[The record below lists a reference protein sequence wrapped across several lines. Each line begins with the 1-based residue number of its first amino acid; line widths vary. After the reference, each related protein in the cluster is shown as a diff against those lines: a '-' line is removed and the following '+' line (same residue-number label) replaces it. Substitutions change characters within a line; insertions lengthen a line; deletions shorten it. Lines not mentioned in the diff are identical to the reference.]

1 MTASTENHSSD
12 QKAQPT
18 TSLPGLHEKVQ
29 PEPSTDEPE
38 AQHDA
43 GHDSVSS
50 PILPSSKARSIALVA
65 TVTGATFLN
74 TFAVQS
80 AVIILP
86 TIAEALDIPASRMQW
101 IVSAYMLTFGCF
113 LLLWGRIADLYGK
126 RKVFIFGTAWMT
138 LTTAAN
144 PFLPNEILFDVFRGL
159 QGLGAAANVPTA
171 IGILGT
177 AFLPGKAKTYAF
189 TVYSAG
195 APLGSVFGNITGGVI
210 ASFASWK
217 WVFGAMSMLSGAVT
231 IAALL
236 VIPSPI
242 QTHRQERMSARAT
255 VDWVGAFLI
264 TTSLLCLL
272 FALTQGNVVGWS
284 TAWVP
289 ALIILS
295 FLLIAFF
302 ILWQRHLEN
311 KTTRTPLMKPSIFS
325 IDRRFGVALLTN
337 GLFNASFNGY
347 LIFATTFYQDYQGL
361 SPLQT
366 TLRFIPTGV
375 TGIVTAAIASQLL
388 LRIPAS
394 PLLLTSAAC
403 VSVSSLLFAVPIP
416 PRTTSYFAYG
426 FWAMMLSTFGA
437 DMLGPC
443 LALFTSLTL
452 PPEHQALG
460 GGLLFTTMQLGR
472 AVGLA
477 IATAVQMAVMAREKG
492 VGIQD
497 VREVQPWDEAS
508 LKGLRAGSWVNFAFG
523 VTAFGLLVV
532 GLRGLGVIGKSHFG
546 AR

>member
-1 MTASTENHSSD
+1 MRSLFIVSHKNTNTFSTN
-12 QKAQPT
+12 QP
-18 TSLPGLHEKVQ
+18 KV
-29 PEPSTDEPE
+29 E
-38 AQHDA
+38 AQ
-43 GHDSVSS
+43 
-50 PILPSSKARSIALVA
+50 
-65 TVTGATFLN
+65 
-74 TFAVQS
+74 
-80 AVIILP
+80 
-86 TIAEALDIPASRMQW
+86 
-101 IVSAYMLTFGCF
+101 FG
-113 LLLWGRIADLYGK
+113 LI
-126 RKVFIFGTAWMT
+126 TA
-138 LTTAAN
+138 
-144 PFLPNEILFDVFRGL
+144 
-159 QGLGAAANVPTA
+159 
-171 IGILGT
+171 
-177 AFLPGKAKTYAF
+177 
-189 TVYSAG
+189 AG

-236 VIPSPI
+236 VIPIPRR
-242 QTHRQERMSARAT
+242 THRQERMSARAT
-255 VDWVGAFLI
+255 VDWVGGFII

-289 ALIILS
+289 ALIVLS

-325 IDRRFGVALLTN
+325 TDRRFGVALLTN

-443 LALFTSLTL
+443 LALFTSLAL

-477 IATAVQMAVMAREKG
+477 IATAVQMAVMAREMG